1 MMDWRKVHA
10 MEHSIFDTLK
20 KTECCRGFSE
30 YCVRWVEDGKVRR
43 RRWNRKPEYLLLF
56 VAVIAVVDAEATP
69 T

>member
-1 MMDWRKVHA
+1 
-10 MEHSIFDTLK
+10 MEHSIFDALK
-20 KTECCRGFSE
+20 ETECCRGFSE